1 MAFWGTRRVLGGRCR
16 ARMSV
21 ASGNQGGEKRY
32 KKYNKDTSIHNIP
45 PQLMLSKEALFMGI
59 HWSERLGHETI
70 LPGLW
75 LFLLAL
81 S

>member
-1 MAFWGTRRVLGGRCR
+1 MAFWGKRRVLGGRCR
-16 ARMSV
+16 AGMPV
-21 ASGNQGGEKRY
+21 ASGNQGGEKHY
-32 KKYNKDTSIHNIP
+32 KKCNKDTSIHNIP

-59 HWSERLGHETI
+59 HWSERLGHEAI
-70 LPGLW
+70 LPELW